1 MSLEPFFKPKT
12 VAVIGVSRHPR
23 KFGHV
28 IFKNF
33 IDSEYSGKV
42 IPVNPKAEE
51 ILGTKAYT
59 SVKEIP
65 DEVDLAVIAVP
76 AAAVPSVVDECLA
89 KGVKAAV
96 IISGGF
102 KEIGAEG
109 AKLEQEIKTKIKGT
123 NLRLIGP
130 NCIGVFDPTSHVD
143 TLFLPTYKLK
153 RPRPGSIA
161 FISQSGAF
169 GSAVLDWA
177 ASQDIGISKFISI
190 GNKADVDEVDLINYL
205 ADDPQTKC
213 ITLYVESIDRGRQFL
228 EAASKVLCKKP
239 IVVLKGGVTQ
249 AGARAA
255 MSHTGSLAGS
265 AKVYEGAFKGAGVI
279 QAQTVDELF
288 DYARALAYQPVP
300 KRQKSLAIV
309 TNGGGFGVIS
319 SDEASRQGLHL
330 ADFSAETISKVKA
343 SLPDY
348 ALPHNPLDLVGDAD
362 VQRYRVALDAVSSDP
377 NVGLIL
383 VIVLLQTS
391 FIESDVVDAIS
402 EANVASGKPIIVCTI
417 GGDFTQILSKMLEDD
432 RIPSYPTPE
441 RAVKAI
447 GALISYNDSLTDIE
461 KRTELTA
468 GPSQHLGFNSQQN
481 CRKHQ
486 NK

>member
-12 VAVIGVSRHPR
+12 VAVIGVSRQPR
-23 KFGHV
+23 KFGQV

-33 IDSEYSGKV
+33 KDSEFKGKV
-42 IPVNPKAEE
+42 FPVNPKAEA
-51 ILGTKAYT
+51 ILGTKAYA
-59 SVKEIP
+59 SVNEIP

-76 AAAVPSVVDECLA
+76 AAVVPSVIDECLS

-102 KEIGAEG
+102 KEIGDEG
-109 AKLEQEIKTKIKGT
+109 AKLEQEIKTKIKGRT
-123 NLRLIGP
+123 LRLIGP

-143 TLFLPTYKLK
+143 TLFLPTYKLRRPK
-153 RPRPGSIA
+153 RGSIA

-177 ASQDIGISKFISI
+177 ASQEIGISKFISI
-190 GNKADVDEVDLINYL
+190 GNKADVDEVDLLNYL
-205 ADDPQTKC
+205 SEDPLTKC
-213 ITLYVESIDRGRQFL
+213 ITLYVESIDQGRKFL
-228 EAASKVLCKKP
+228 EAASKVLCRKP
-239 IVVLKGGVTQ
+239 IVVLKGGVTK

-265 AKVYEGAFKGAGVI
+265 AKIYEGAFKGAGVI
-279 QAQTVDELF
+279 QALTVDELF

-300 KRQKSLAIV
+300 KENGLAIV

-319 SDEASRQGLHL
+319 SDEASRQGLNL
-330 ADFSAETISKVKA
+330 SDFSQSTIVTVKA

-362 VQRYRVALDAVSSDP
+362 VQRYRVALDAVSADAS
-377 NVGLIL
+377 VGIIL

-417 GGDFTQILSKMLEDD
+417 GGDFTQILGKMLEDD

-447 GALISYNDSLTDIE
+447 SALIRYGKILSDIE
-461 KRTELTA
+461 KRLERHDNRLESS
-468 GPSQHLGFNSQQN
+468 GV
-481 CRKHQ
+481 
-486 NK
+486 

>member
-12 VAVIGVSRHPR
+12 VAVIGVSRQPR

-33 IDSEYSGKV
+33 KDSEFKGKV
-42 IPVNPKAEE
+42 FPVNPKAEA
-51 ILGTKAYT
+51 ILGTKAYA
-59 SVKEIP
+59 SVNEIP

-76 AAAVPSVVDECLA
+76 AAVVPSVIDECLS

-102 KEIGAEG
+102 KEIGDEG
-109 AKLEQEIKTKIKGT
+109 AKLEQEIKTKIKGKT
-123 NLRLIGP
+123 LRLIGP

-143 TLFLPTYKLK
+143 TLFLPTYKLRRPK
-153 RPRPGSIA
+153 RGSIA

-177 ASQDIGISKFISI
+177 ASQEIGISKFISI
-190 GNKADVDEVDLINYL
+190 GNKADVDEVDLLNYL
-205 ADDPQTKC
+205 SEDPLTKC
-213 ITLYVESIDRGRQFL
+213 ITLYVESIDQGRKFL

-239 IVVLKGGVTQ
+239 IVVLKGGVTK

-265 AKVYEGAFKGAGVI
+265 AKIYEGAFKEAGVI
-279 QAQTVDELF
+279 QALTVDELF

-300 KRQKSLAIV
+300 KENGLAIV

-319 SDEASRQGLHL
+319 SDEASRQGLNL
-330 ADFSAETISKVKA
+330 SDFSQSTIVTVKA

-362 VQRYRVALDAVSSDP
+362 VQRYRVALDAVSADAS
-377 NVGLIL
+377 VGIIL

-417 GGDFTQILSKMLEDD
+417 GGDFTQILGKMLEDD

-447 GALISYNDSLTDIE
+447 SALIRYGKILSDIE
-461 KRTELTA
+461 KRLERHDNRLESS
-468 GPSQHLGFNSQQN
+468 GV
-481 CRKHQ
+481 
-486 NK
+486 

>member
-1 MSLEPFFKPKT
+1 MSLESFFKPKT
-12 VAVIGVSRHPR
+12 VAVIGVSRQPR

-33 IDSEYSGKV
+33 KDSEFKGKV
-42 IPVNPKAEE
+42 FPVNPKAEA

-59 SVKEIP
+59 SVNEIP

-76 AAAVPSVVDECLA
+76 AAIVPSVIDECLS

-96 IISGGF
+96 VISGGF
-102 KEIGAEG
+102 REIGDEG
-109 AKLEQEIKTKIKGT
+109 AKLEQEIQTKIKGK

-143 TLFLPTYKLK
+143 TLFLPTYKLRRPK
-153 RPRPGSIA
+153 RGSIA

-177 ASQDIGISKFISI
+177 ASQEIGISKFISI
-190 GNKADVDEVDLINYL
+190 GNKADVDEVDLLNYL
-205 ADDPQTKC
+205 SEDPLTKC
-213 ITLYVESIDRGRQFL
+213 ITIYVESIDRGRKFL

-239 IVVLKGGVTQ
+239 IVVLKGGVTK

-279 QAQTVDELF
+279 QALTVDELF

-300 KRQKSLAIV
+300 KENGLAIV

-319 SDEASRQGLHL
+319 SDEASRQGLSL
-330 ADFSAETISKVKA
+330 SDFSQTTIINVKA

-362 VQRYRVALDAVSSDP
+362 VQRYRVALDAVSADP
-377 NVGLIL
+377 SVGIIL

-447 GALISYNDSLTDIE
+447 SALISYGKSLADIE
-461 KRTELTA
+461 KRLELDNNR
-468 GPSQHLGFNSQQN
+468 LENSGI
-481 CRKHQ
+481 
-486 NK
+486 

>member
-12 VAVIGVSRHPR
+12 VAVVGVSRQPR

-33 IDSEYSGKV
+33 IDSEFKGEV
-42 IPVNPKAEE
+42 IPVNPKAES
-51 ILGTKAYT
+51 ILGSKAYR
-59 SVKEIP
+59 SVTEIP
-65 DEVDLAVIAVP
+65 GEIDLVVIAVP
-76 AAAVPSVVDECLA
+76 AASVPSVIDDCLS
-89 KGVKAAV
+89 KSVKAVV

-102 KEIGAEG
+102 KEIGDAG
-109 AKLEQEIKTKIKGT
+109 KKLEEEIKTKIEGKD
-123 NLRLIGP
+123 LRIIGP
-130 NCIGVFDPTSHVD
+130 NCIGVFDPASHVD

-153 RPRPGSIA
+153 RPKLGSIA

-177 ASQDIGISKFISI
+177 ASQEIGISKFISI
-190 GNKADVDEVDLINYL
+190 GNKVDVDEVDLLNYL
-205 ADDPQTKC
+205 SEDPSTKC
-213 ITLYVESIDRGRQFL
+213 ITLYVESISQGRKFL
-228 EAASKVLCKKP
+228 EAASKVICNKP
-239 IVVLKGGVTQ
+239 IIVLKGGVTQ

-265 AKVYEGAFKGAGVI
+265 AKVYEGAFKGAGII
-279 QAQTVDELF
+279 QAFTVDELF
-288 DYARALAYQPVP
+288 DYARALAYQPLP
-300 KRQKSLAIV
+300 KKQMSIAIV

-319 SDEASRQGLHL
+319 SDEASRQGLTL
-330 ADFSAETISKVKA
+330 ANFSQDTINKVKA

-362 VQRYRVALDAVSSDP
+362 VQRYRIALDAVSSDS
-377 NVGLIL
+377 NVGVIL

-417 GGDFTQILSKMLEDD
+417 GGDFTQILSKMLEND

-441 RAVKAI
+441 RAIKSI
-447 GALISYNDSLTDIE
+447 NALISYRESLDDLE
-461 KRTELTA
+461 KRT
-468 GPSQHLGFNSQQN
+468 
-481 CRKHQ
+481 K
-486 NK
+486 

>member
-12 VAVIGVSRHPR
+12 VAVIGVSRQPR

-33 IDSEYSGKV
+33 KDSEFKGKV
-42 IPVNPKAEE
+42 FPVNPKAEA
-51 ILGTKAYT
+51 ILGTKAYA
-59 SVKEIP
+59 SVNEIP

-76 AAAVPSVVDECLA
+76 AAVVPSVIDECLS

-102 KEIGAEG
+102 KEIGDEG
-109 AKLEQEIKTKIKGT
+109 AKLEQEIQTKIKGKT
-123 NLRLIGP
+123 LRLIGP

-143 TLFLPTYKLK
+143 TLFLPTYKLRRPK
-153 RPRPGSIA
+153 RGSIA

-177 ASQDIGISKFISI
+177 ASQEIGISKFISI
-190 GNKADVDEVDLINYL
+190 GNKADVDEVDLLNYL
-205 ADDPQTKC
+205 SEDPLTKC
-213 ITLYVESIDRGRQFL
+213 ITLYVESIDQGRKFL

-239 IVVLKGGVTQ
+239 IVVLKGGVTK

-265 AKVYEGAFKGAGVI
+265 AKIYEGAFKEAGVI
-279 QAQTVDELF
+279 QALTVDELF

-300 KRQKSLAIV
+300 KENGLAIV

-319 SDEASRQGLHL
+319 SDEASRQGLNL
-330 ADFSAETISKVKA
+330 SDFSQSTIVTVKA

-362 VQRYRVALDAVSSDP
+362 VQRYRVALDAVSADAS
-377 NVGLIL
+377 VGIIL

-417 GGDFTQILSKMLEDD
+417 GGDFTQILGKMLEDD

-447 GALISYNDSLTDIE
+447 SALIRYGKILSDIE
-461 KRTELTA
+461 KRLERHDNRLESS
-468 GPSQHLGFNSQQN
+468 GV
-481 CRKHQ
+481 
-486 NK
+486 

>member
-1 MSLEPFFKPKT
+1 MSLESFFKPKT
-12 VAVIGVSRHPR
+12 VAVIGVSRQPR

-33 IDSEYSGKV
+33 KDSEFKGKV
-42 IPVNPKAEE
+42 FPVNPKAEV

-59 SVKEIP
+59 SVNEIP

-76 AAAVPSVVDECLA
+76 AAIVPSVIDECLS

-102 KEIGAEG
+102 REIGDEG
-109 AKLEQEIKTKIKGT
+109 AKLEQEIQTKIKGK

-143 TLFLPTYKLK
+143 TLFLPTYKLRRPK
-153 RPRPGSIA
+153 RGSIA

-177 ASQDIGISKFISI
+177 ASQEIGISKFISI
-190 GNKADVDEVDLINYL
+190 GNKADVDEVDLLNYL
-205 ADDPQTKC
+205 SEDPLTKC
-213 ITLYVESIDRGRQFL
+213 ITIYVESIDRGRKFL

-239 IVVLKGGVTQ
+239 IVVLKGGVTK

-279 QAQTVDELF
+279 QALTVDELF

-300 KRQKSLAIV
+300 KENGLAIV

-319 SDEASRQGLHL
+319 SDEASRQGLSL
-330 ADFSAETISKVKA
+330 SDFSQATIINVKA

-362 VQRYRVALDAVSSDP
+362 VQRYRVALDAVSADP
-377 NVGLIL
+377 SVGIIL

-447 GALISYNDSLTDIE
+447 SALISYGKSLADIE
-461 KRTELTA
+461 KRLELDNNR
-468 GPSQHLGFNSQQN
+468 LENSGI
-481 CRKHQ
+481 
-486 NK
+486 

>member
-12 VAVIGVSRHPR
+12 VAVIGVSRQPR

-33 IDSEYSGKV
+33 KDSEFKGKV
-42 IPVNPKAEE
+42 FPVNPKAEA
-51 ILGTKAYT
+51 ILGTKAYA
-59 SVKEIP
+59 SVNEIP

-76 AAAVPSVVDECLA
+76 AAVVPSVIDECLS

-102 KEIGAEG
+102 KEIGDEG
-109 AKLEQEIKTKIKGT
+109 AKLEQEIKTKIKGKT
-123 NLRLIGP
+123 LRLIGP

-143 TLFLPTYKLK
+143 TLFLPTYKLRRPK
-153 RPRPGSIA
+153 RGSIA

-177 ASQDIGISKFISI
+177 ASQEIGISKFISI
-190 GNKADVDEVDLINYL
+190 GNKADVDEVDLLNYL
-205 ADDPQTKC
+205 SEDPLTKC
-213 ITLYVESIDRGRQFL
+213 ITLYVESIDQGRKFL

-239 IVVLKGGVTQ
+239 IVVLKGGVTK

-265 AKVYEGAFKGAGVI
+265 AKIYEGAFKEAGVI
-279 QAQTVDELF
+279 QALTVDELF

-300 KRQKSLAIV
+300 KENGLAIV

-319 SDEASRQGLHL
+319 SDEASRQGLNL
-330 ADFSAETISKVKA
+330 SDFSQSTIVTVKA

-362 VQRYRVALDAVSSDP
+362 VQRYRVALDAVSADAS
-377 NVGLIL
+377 VGIIL

-417 GGDFTQILSKMLEDD
+417 GGDFTQILGKMLEDD

-447 GALISYNDSLTDIE
+447 SALIRYGKILSDIE
-461 KRTELTA
+461 KRLELHDNRLESS
-468 GPSQHLGFNSQQN
+468 GV
-481 CRKHQ
+481 
-486 NK
+486 

>member
-12 VAVIGVSRHPR
+12 VAVIGVSRQPR

-33 IDSEYSGKV
+33 KDSEFKGKV
-42 IPVNPKAEE
+42 FPVNPKAEA
-51 ILGTKAYT
+51 ILGTKAYA
-59 SVKEIP
+59 SVNEIP

-76 AAAVPSVVDECLA
+76 AAVVPSVIDECLS

-102 KEIGAEG
+102 KEIGDEG
-109 AKLEQEIKTKIKGT
+109 AKLEQEIKTKIKGRT
-123 NLRLIGP
+123 LRLIGP

-143 TLFLPTYKLK
+143 TLFLPTYKLRRPK
-153 RPRPGSIA
+153 RGSIA

-177 ASQDIGISKFISI
+177 ASQEIGISKFISI
-190 GNKADVDEVDLINYL
+190 GNKADVDEVDLLNYL
-205 ADDPQTKC
+205 SEDPLTKC
-213 ITLYVESIDRGRQFL
+213 ITLYVESIDQGRKFL

-239 IVVLKGGVTQ
+239 IVVLKGGVTK

-265 AKVYEGAFKGAGVI
+265 AKIYEGAFKGAGVI
-279 QAQTVDELF
+279 QALTVDELF

-300 KRQKSLAIV
+300 KENGLAIV

-319 SDEASRQGLHL
+319 SDEASRQGLNL
-330 ADFSAETISKVKA
+330 SDFSQSTIVTVKA

-362 VQRYRVALDAVSSDP
+362 VQRYRVALDAVSADAS
-377 NVGLIL
+377 VGIIL

-417 GGDFTQILSKMLEDD
+417 GGDFTQILGKMLEDD

-447 GALISYNDSLTDIE
+447 SALIRYGKILSDIE
-461 KRTELTA
+461 KRLERHDNRLESS
-468 GPSQHLGFNSQQN
+468 GV
-481 CRKHQ
+481 
-486 NK
+486 

>member
-12 VAVIGVSRHPR
+12 VAVIGVSRQPR

-33 IDSEYSGKV
+33 KDSEYKGKV
-42 IPVNPKAEE
+42 FPVNPKAEA
-51 ILGTKAYT
+51 ILGTKAYA
-59 SVKEIP
+59 SVNEIP

-76 AAAVPSVVDECLA
+76 AAVVPSVIDECLS

-102 KEIGAEG
+102 KEIGDEG
-109 AKLEQEIKTKIKGT
+109 AKLEQEIQTKIKGKT
-123 NLRLIGP
+123 LRLIGP

-143 TLFLPTYKLK
+143 TLFLPTYKLRRPK
-153 RPRPGSIA
+153 RGSIA

-177 ASQDIGISKFISI
+177 ASQEIGISKFISI
-190 GNKADVDEVDLINYL
+190 GNKADVDEVDLLNYL
-205 ADDPQTKC
+205 SEDPLTKC
-213 ITLYVESIDRGRQFL
+213 ITLYVESINQGRKFL

-239 IVVLKGGVTQ
+239 IVVLKGGVTK

-265 AKVYEGAFKGAGVI
+265 AKIYEGAFKGAGVI
-279 QAQTVDELF
+279 QALTVDELF

-300 KRQKSLAIV
+300 KENGLAIV

-319 SDEASRQGLHL
+319 SDEASRQGLNL
-330 ADFSAETISKVKA
+330 SDFSQSTIVTVKA

-362 VQRYRVALDAVSSDP
+362 VQRYRVALDAVSADAS
-377 NVGLIL
+377 VGIIL

-417 GGDFTQILSKMLEDD
+417 GGDFTQILGKMLEDD

-447 GALISYNDSLTDIE
+447 SALIRYGKILSDIE
-461 KRTELTA
+461 KRLERHDNRLESS
-468 GPSQHLGFNSQQN
+468 GV
-481 CRKHQ
+481 
-486 NK
+486 

>member
-12 VAVIGVSRHPR
+12 VAVIGVSRQPR

-33 IDSEYSGKV
+33 KDSEFKGKV
-42 IPVNPKAEE
+42 FPVNPKAEA
-51 ILGTKAYT
+51 ILGTKAYA
-59 SVKEIP
+59 SVNEIP

-76 AAAVPSVVDECLA
+76 AAVVPSVIDECLS

-102 KEIGAEG
+102 KEIGDEG
-109 AKLEQEIKTKIKGT
+109 AKLEQEIKTKIKGKT
-123 NLRLIGP
+123 LRLIGP

-143 TLFLPTYKLK
+143 TLFLPTYKLRRPK
-153 RPRPGSIA
+153 RGSIA

-177 ASQDIGISKFISI
+177 ASQEIGISKFISI
-190 GNKADVDEVDLINYL
+190 GNKADVDEVDLLNYL
-205 ADDPQTKC
+205 SEDPLTKC
-213 ITLYVESIDRGRQFL
+213 ITLYVESIDQGRKFL
-228 EAASKVLCKKP
+228 EAASKVLCRKP
-239 IVVLKGGVTQ
+239 IVVLKGGVTK

-265 AKVYEGAFKGAGVI
+265 AKIYEGAFKGAGVI
-279 QAQTVDELF
+279 QALTVDELF

-300 KRQKSLAIV
+300 KENGLAIV

-319 SDEASRQGLHL
+319 SDEASRQGLNL
-330 ADFSAETISKVKA
+330 SDFSQSTIVTVKA

-362 VQRYRVALDAVSSDP
+362 VQRYRVALDAVSADAS
-377 NVGLIL
+377 VGIIL

-417 GGDFTQILSKMLEDD
+417 GGDFTQILGKMLEDD

-447 GALISYNDSLTDIE
+447 SALIRYGKILSDIE
-461 KRTELTA
+461 KRLERHDNRLESS
-468 GPSQHLGFNSQQN
+468 GV
-481 CRKHQ
+481 
-486 NK
+486 

>member
-12 VAVIGVSRHPR
+12 VAVIGVSRQPR

-33 IDSEYSGKV
+33 KDSEFKGKV
-42 IPVNPKAEE
+42 FPVNPKAEA
-51 ILGTKAYT
+51 ILGTKAYA
-59 SVKEIP
+59 SVNEIP

-76 AAAVPSVVDECLA
+76 AAVVPSVIDECLS

-102 KEIGAEG
+102 KEIGDEG
-109 AKLEQEIKTKIKGT
+109 AKLEQEIQTKIKGKT
-123 NLRLIGP
+123 LRLIGP

-143 TLFLPTYKLK
+143 TLFLPTYKLRRPK
-153 RPRPGSIA
+153 RGSIA

-177 ASQDIGISKFISI
+177 ASQEIGISKFISI
-190 GNKADVDEVDLINYL
+190 GNKADVDEVDLLNYL
-205 ADDPQTKC
+205 SEDPLTKC
-213 ITLYVESIDRGRQFL
+213 ITLYVESIDQGRKFL

-239 IVVLKGGVTQ
+239 IVVLKGGVTK

-265 AKVYEGAFKGAGVI
+265 AKIYEGAFKGAGVI
-279 QAQTVDELF
+279 QALTVDELF

-300 KRQKSLAIV
+300 KENGLAIV

-319 SDEASRQGLHL
+319 SDEASRQGLNL
-330 ADFSAETISKVKA
+330 SDFSQSTIVTVKA

-362 VQRYRVALDAVSSDP
+362 VQRYRVALDAVSADAS
-377 NVGLIL
+377 VGIIL

-417 GGDFTQILSKMLEDD
+417 GGDFTQILGKMLEDD

-447 GALISYNDSLTDIE
+447 SALIRYGKILSDIE
-461 KRTELTA
+461 KRLERHDNRLESS
-468 GPSQHLGFNSQQN
+468 GV
-481 CRKHQ
+481 
-486 NK
+486 

>member
-12 VAVIGVSRHPR
+12 VAVIGVSRQPR

-33 IDSEYSGKV
+33 KDSEFKGKV
-42 IPVNPKAEE
+42 FPVNPKAEA
-51 ILGTKAYT
+51 ILGTKAYA
-59 SVKEIP
+59 SVNEIP

-76 AAAVPSVVDECLA
+76 AAVVPSVIDECLS

-102 KEIGAEG
+102 KEIGDEG
-109 AKLEQEIKTKIKGT
+109 AKLEQEIQTKIKGKT
-123 NLRLIGP
+123 LRLIGP

-143 TLFLPTYKLK
+143 TLFLPTYKLRRPK
-153 RPRPGSIA
+153 RGSIA

-177 ASQDIGISKFISI
+177 ASQEIGISKFISI
-190 GNKADVDEVDLINYL
+190 GNKADVDEVDLLNYL
-205 ADDPQTKC
+205 SEDPLTKC
-213 ITLYVESIDRGRQFL
+213 ITLYVESIDQGRKFL

-239 IVVLKGGVTQ
+239 IVVLKGGVTK

-265 AKVYEGAFKGAGVI
+265 AKIYEGAFKGAGVI
-279 QAQTVDELF
+279 QALTVDELF

-300 KRQKSLAIV
+300 KENGLAIV

-319 SDEASRQGLHL
+319 SDEASRQGLNL
-330 ADFSAETISKVKA
+330 SDFSQSTIVTVKA

-362 VQRYRVALDAVSSDP
+362 VQRYRVALDAVSADAS
-377 NVGLIL
+377 VGIIL

-417 GGDFTQILSKMLEDD
+417 GGDFTQILGKMLEDD

-447 GALISYNDSLTDIE
+447 SALIRYGKILSDIE
-461 KRTELTA
+461 KRLELHDNRLESS
-468 GPSQHLGFNSQQN
+468 GV
-481 CRKHQ
+481 
-486 NK
+486 